1 MGGNKGSPRVSSED
15 GEEVGEIDEG
25 VVEAA
30 AVAVSAFPFNS
41 TVVSNS
47 EFLGGVGGE
56 ID

>member
-1 MGGNKGSPRVSSED
+1 MGGNKGSPGVSSED

-30 AVAVSAFPFNS
+30 AVAVLAFPFNS
-41 TVVSNS
+41 TVVSNPD
-47 EFLGGVGGE
+47 FVGGVEGE

>member
-1 MGGNKGSPRVSSED
+1 LGGNTGSLGVSSED

-30 AVAVSAFPFNS
+30 AVVVLAFPINS

-47 EFLGGVGGE
+47 ELGGVEGE

>member
-1 MGGNKGSPRVSSED
+1 M
-15 GEEVGEIDEG
+15 GEIDEG

-30 AVAVSAFPFNS
+30 AVVVLAFPINS

-47 EFLGGVGGE
+47 ELGGVEGE

>member
-1 MGGNKGSPRVSSED
+1 LGGNTGSLGVSSED

-30 AVAVSAFPFNS
+30 AVVVLAFPINS

-47 EFLGGVGGE
+47 EFLGGVEGE